1 MLAWSCERRT
11 GEFWIGAILK
21 CGKPAISERC
31 RPPRACRLAY
41 CAPAGGRQVSLAFRA
56 ELVKGVPPQRLREQV
71 ALLVAEENGCVY
83 CVSAHTFRGQKLGI
97 DADELLA
104 NRRAAS
110 ADPKMTAALAFA
122 RSLLTEKGKVSDAL
136 LADTRAAGWDDR
148 ALAEIAACGYP

>member
-1 MLAWSCERRT
+1 M
-11 GEFWIGAILK
+11 
-21 CGKPAISERC
+21 
-31 RPPRACRLAY
+31 
-41 CAPAGGRQVSLAFRA
+41 
-56 ELVKGVPPQRLREQV
+56 PPQRLREQV